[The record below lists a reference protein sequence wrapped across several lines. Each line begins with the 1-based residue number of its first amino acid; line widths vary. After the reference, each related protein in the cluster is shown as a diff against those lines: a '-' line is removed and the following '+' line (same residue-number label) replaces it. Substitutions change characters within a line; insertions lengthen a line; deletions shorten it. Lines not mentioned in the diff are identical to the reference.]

1 MAHQVETMAWT
12 NEVPWHGLGK
22 QVSPDLAPDEML
34 DEAGLNWNVSKR
46 PLYTTQAGDDGI
58 GEAGEPNLRITSHYA
73 LVRDSDNST
82 LGVCGKNYV
91 PSQNAEAFKFFD
103 KFVRGGHM
111 KMETAGSLDHGR
123 QVWGLANI
131 QKGFTLPG
139 GDEVRGYLLL
149 ANPHVWGESMRI
161 FFTPIRVVCANTL
174 NYALRDSAGKGF
186 RLPHIRAFDD
196 QVAQEAELALGLA
209 TSQLEQFEEQ
219 AQFLASRE
227 YADIDVQKY
236 IATLFQPDALPAVES
251 ANDVEPIR
259 SFKRTALEVY
269 NSLATQPGGR
279 EMSPGS
285 WWSAFNAV
293 TYVVDHKLGR
303 ERDAALTNAWFGA
316 RSSLKQKALNLALEN
331 AKAA

>member
-1 MAHQVETMAWT
+1 MAHLVETMAWT
-12 NEVPWHGLGK
+12 GATPWHGLGK
-22 QVSPDLAPDEML
+22 QVSPDLTPDEML
-34 DEAGLNWNVSKR
+34 VEAGLEWSVSKR
-46 PLYTTQAGDDGI
+46 PLYTTQHGEDGLQD
-58 GEAGEPNLRITSHYA
+58 AGEPTLRITSHYA
-73 LVRDSDNST
+73 LVRDSDSST

-91 PSQNAEAFKFFD
+91 PSQNKDVFQFFD
-103 KFVRGGHM
+103 KFVKGGHM
-111 KMETAGSLDHGR
+111 KMETAGALDHGR

-174 NYALRDSAGKGF
+174 NYALKDNAGRGF
-186 RLPHIRAFDD
+186 RLPHVKAFDE
-196 QVAQEAELALGLA
+196 QVFQEAELALGLA
-209 TSQLEQFEEQ
+209 TSQLEKFEEQ
-219 AQFLASRE
+219 AQFLAARDYS
-227 YADIDVQKY
+227 DIDVQKY
-236 IATLFQPDALPAVES
+236 IATLFQPDAMPAVES

-303 ERDAALTNAWFGA
+303 ERDAALTSAWFGP
-316 RSSLKQKALNLALEN
+316 RSSLKQRALNTALEM
-331 AKAA
+331 AQAA